1 MQILCKIS
9 DLRDKNDVRLIGEI
23 EIDLALLAER
33 KTLFVPFQDHDKVL
47 EVKLYEPRRESLEAE
62 RNLTDEQA

>member
-1 MQILCKIS
+1 
-9 DLRDKNDVRLIGEI
+9 VRLIGEI

-47 EVKLYEPRRESLEAE
+47 EVKLYEQRRETVEA
-62 RNLTDEQA
+62 